1 MTKRQIGIIS
11 AFIITFILGFAKAA
25 TYLECTSKDI
35 KTCTKEVSK
44 GQALKGILLENG
56 KRYVKL
62 EFQTVNEKKG
72 TLVKD
77 AE

>member
-44 GQALKGILLENG
+44 GAMMKGLFLNDG
-56 KRYVKL
+56 KKYVKL
-62 EFQTVNEKKG
+62 TFQTLNEKKG
-72 TLVKD
+72 TAVEDK
-77 AE
+77 E